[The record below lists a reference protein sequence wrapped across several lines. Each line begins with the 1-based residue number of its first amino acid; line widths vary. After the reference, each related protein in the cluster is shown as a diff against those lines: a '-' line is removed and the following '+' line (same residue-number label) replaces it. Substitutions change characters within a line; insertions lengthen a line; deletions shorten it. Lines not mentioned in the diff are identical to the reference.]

1 MKFIKEK
8 TMIVLANCNPIHKDR
23 LRVLQKDI
31 GALYISTPQELEAL
45 TGRGTAPK
53 IFFFHWSWI
62 IPERIYN
69 TMECIL
75 FHMTDLPYGRGGSP
89 LQNLIVAGHEK
100 TMVSAIQVA
109 KGLDTGPVYLKSPLS
124 LQGTAREIFLRAGRK
139 MVEMTLLIIREQ
151 PEPVPQEGDPT
162 VFKRRKPEDG
172 NIGQLTEL
180 DKIYD
185 YIRMLDADGYPP
197 AFIETEHFRIEFSR
211 ASLHTEKITAD
222 VSIVPK

>member
-1 MKFIKEK
+1 
-8 TMIVLANCNPIHKDR
+8 
-23 LRVLQKDI
+23 
-31 GALYISTPQELEAL
+31 
-45 TGRGTAPK
+45 
-53 IFFFHWSWI
+53 
-62 IPERIYN
+62 
-69 TMECIL
+69 
-75 FHMTDLPYGRGGSP
+75 
-89 LQNLIVAGHEK
+89 
-100 TMVSAIQVA
+100 
-109 KGLDTGPVYLKSPLS
+109 